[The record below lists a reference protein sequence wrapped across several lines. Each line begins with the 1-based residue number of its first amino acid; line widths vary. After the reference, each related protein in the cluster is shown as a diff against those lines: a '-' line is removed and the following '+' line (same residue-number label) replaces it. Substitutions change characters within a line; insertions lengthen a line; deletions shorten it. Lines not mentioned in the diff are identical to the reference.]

1 MSNMSNIWNYKVGI
15 PQDYEIRP
23 PIGAITRR
31 VEVSAVS
38 TSARDR
44 FSSPPEAYEAGRADA
59 YHDAHD
65 AHDAGYVVGTTFPFH
80 HRAFVERHRHEFL
93 IREEEGSRA
102 RQPRDRPAMEWYT
115 VEGAY
120 EVGRK
125 DMLDRGFYDGVED
138 GRRDAIAIW
147 PPTESQENLRQEQPR
162 GSDNNR
168 YNTPGPSLTND
179 NTFNNTLPYEEFEPP
194 PRFTRRFGP
203 AATRSE
209 ADPPGMSLNDPGTPD
224 HSRGAT
230 EGLGPADNNVA
241 APETSQH
248 STQTQQPTIAGPS
261 SISPPSAPETNPQAA
276 SSSPRRRSPK
286 EAADRG
292 NLECLEDIPQWLW
305 ETRLQK
311 YTACLADLHW
321 REMVMLDDAAL
332 EKRGVTAKGARD
344 RLLKKF
350 LIVRQ
355 NTGMV

>member
-1 MSNMSNIWNYKVGI
+1 MSDIWNHRVGL
-15 PQDYEIRP
+15 PQDYGLRP
-23 PIGAITRR
+23 PVGAITRR
-31 VEVSAVS
+31 VEVNR
-38 TSARDR
+38 TPARDR

-59 YHDAHD
+59 YHD

-120 EVGRK
+120 EIGRH
-125 DMLDRGFYDGVED
+125 DELDRGFYDGVDD
-138 GRRDAIAIW
+138 GRRYAIAIW
-147 PPTESQENLRQEQPR
+147 PPTEAQENLREEQPR
-162 GSDNNR
+162 DSENNR
-168 YNTPGPSLTND
+168 YNTPGPSLPLNEYPLYD
-179 NTFNNTLPYEEFEPP
+179 SFPSEERSESPP
-194 PRFTRRFGP
+194 WFTQGPRP
-203 AATRSE
+203 AANSSNS
-209 ADPPGMSLNDPGTPD
+209 DPPEMSLNDPGTPD
-224 HSRGAT
+224 HSRGVT
-230 EGLGPADNNVA
+230 EGPGPADNNVT

-248 STQTQQPTIAGPS
+248 STQTQQPTTAGPS
-261 SISPPSAPETNPQAA
+261 SASPPSAPETNPQAD
-276 SSSPRRRSPK
+276 SSVPRRRSPK

-321 REMVMLDDAAL
+321 REMVMLVDDAAL
-332 EKRGVTAKGARD
+332 EKRGVKAKGARD